1 MDLLVAQLLNG
12 LVYGVLLFL
21 MAAGLS
27 LIFGLMNVVSLAH
40 GSFFMLGAYLG
51 LSIFRATGSFW
62 LALVLAPIPVI
73 VIGVAIERLFLRP
86 LYRRGHMDQ
95 VLLTFGFTF
104 VFLDLVQTVW
114 GRSVQR
120 LPVPEILQGTM
131 HIGAG
136 VFSAYR
142 LFLIG
147 FGFAIALLLW
157 LFLERSRI
165 GAMVRAGVDDAQMA
179 AGLGGNIPA
188 LFSGMF
194 GFGVALA
201 ALGGV
206 AAGPI
211 LSLYPGMDAEILI
224 PAFIVIVIG
233 GLGSL
238 RGAFVGS
245 LLIGIADTFGKA
257 YLPSLALFLIYLAM
271 ILVLLVRPQG
281 LFGIKYSD
289 VSDSV
294 GRHHHGRADHEPDAH
309 RRAGGAAWRCSP
321 CRSRSRTIRET
332 LVAEIFI
339 FAIFAMSLDLLLGFT
354 GLMSLGHA
362 AFFGLGAYAVAVLGT
377 MFGINA
383 WIGVVRWHRA
393 GRPRRRPDRLV
404 LRADRR
410 RDLPDADARVLAARL
425 HGGVEMARRHRRLRR
440 IGDRRRSRASSA
452 SISPTRSSCIYM
464 ALIFFVLVFAGL
476 RRLIN
481 APLGRVF
488 VGIRE
493 NEQRMMAVGYPTKT
507 YKLLSFTISAAIAGL
522 CRRPLR
528 HLQRLHLGGRALL
541 DRIRRRPDHDHA
553 RRRRHLDRPG
563 DRRRRVPA
571 DEERGELVQRA
582 LARHHRHHLYLL
594 RHVLPGRHLG
604 RDAGHPDEEGPAMTA
619 LRIDHLNRSFG
630 SLVVTDDVSLD
641 IAAGE
646 RHVIIGPNGAG
657 KTSLVNQIGGQLA
670 PSSGHILV
678 DGQDITGRSPD
689 RISRMGVARTFQR
702 NNLFQNLSVI
712 ENLRLALEVRF
723 GKPLDFF
730 RPADR
735 NQSLDGAGAGFDG
748 AGASRHRRH
757 AAGPQSFLRRAAPA

>member
-1 MDLLVAQLLNG
+1 VEVFVAQLLNG
-12 LVYGVLLFL
+12 LVYGVLLLL

-40 GSFFMLGAYLG
+40 GSFFMLGAYVG
-51 LSIFRATGSFW
+51 MSIFRATGSFW
-62 LALVLAPIPVI
+62 LALLLAPVPVI
-73 VIGVAIERLFLRP
+73 VAGVIIERLFMRP

-114 GRSVQR
+114 GRTVQR
-120 LPVPEILQGTM
+120 LPAPEALQGTI

-179 AGLGGNIPA
+179 SGLGGNIPA
-188 LFSGMF
+188 LFSGIF

-201 ALGGV
+201 AIGGV

-271 ILVLLVRPQG
+271 ILVLLIRPQG

-289 VSDSV
+289 VAIPSAVRITAVPITNRTRIAGLVALAVLLALPFAVSDYS
-294 GRHHHGRADHEPDAH
+294 RAL
-309 RRAGGAAWRCSP
+309 
-321 CRSRSRTIRET
+321 I
-332 LVAEIFI
+332 AEIFI

-377 MFGINA
+377 QFGIDA
-383 WIGVVRWHRA
+383 WIGVTA
-393 GRPRRRPDRLV
+393 GI
-404 LRADRR
+404 A
-410 RDLPDADARVLAARL
+410 LAAAAAGLIGWFCVRT
-425 HGGVEMARRHRRLRR
+425 GGVTFLMLTLAFSQLVFTVALKWRDVTGGSDGLAVAEKPSFFGFDLSNSLVMY
-440 IGDRRRSRASSA
+440 
-452 SISPTRSSCIYM
+452 YM
-464 ALIFFVLVFAGL
+464 ALAFFVLVFAGL

-493 NEQRMMAVGYPTKT
+493 NEPRMMAVGYPTRA
-507 YKLLSFTISAAIAGL
+507 YKLISFTISAAIAGL
-522 CRRPLR
+522 AGGLYAIFNGFISADA
-528 HLQRLHLGGRALL
+528 LYWTASGDVLIMTMLGG
-541 DRIRRRPDHDHA
+541 
-553 RRRRHLDRPG
+553 
-563 DRRRRVPA
+563 
-571 DEERGELVQRA
+571 
-582 LARHHRHHLYLL
+582 
-594 RHVLPGRHLG
+594 
-604 RDAGHPDEEGPAMTA
+604 AGTLIGPAIGAGVFLLMKNVVSSYNEHWLAIIGITFICCVMFFPAGIWGA
-619 LRIDHLNRSFG
+619 LR
-630 SLVVTDDVSLD
+630 DV
-641 IAAGE
+641 
-646 RHVIIGPNGAG
+646 
-657 KTSLVNQIGGQLA
+657 
-670 PSSGHILV
+670 
-678 DGQDITGRSPD
+678 
-689 RISRMGVARTFQR
+689 RMKRAR
-702 NNLFQNLSVI
+702 
-712 ENLRLALEVRF
+712 
-723 GKPLDFF
+723 P
-730 RPADR
+730 
-735 NQSLDGAGAGFDG
+735 
-748 AGASRHRRH
+748 
-757 AAGPQSFLRRAAPA
+757 

>member
-62 LALVLAPIPVI
+62 LALLLAPIPV
-73 VIGVAIERLFLRP
+73 VAIGVAIERLFLRP

-114 GRSVQR
+114 GRSVLR
-120 LPVPEILQGTM
+120 LPVPEALQGTL

-179 AGLGGNIPA
+179 SGLGGNIPA

-211 LSLYPGMDAEILI
+211 LGLYPGMDAEILI

-238 RGAFVGS
+238 RGAFAGS

-289 VSDSV
+289 VSIPSAVSITAVPTTNRTRIAGLVALLALSV
-294 GRHHHGRADHEPDAH
+294 LPFAVSDYSRAL
-309 RRAGGAAWRCSP
+309 
-321 CRSRSRTIRET
+321 I
-332 LVAEIFI
+332 AEIFI

-362 AFFGLGAYAVAVLGT
+362 AFFGLGAYAVAILGT
-377 MFGINA
+377 LFGVNA
-383 WIGVVRWHRA
+383 WLG
-393 GRPRRRPDRLV
+393 
-404 LRADRR
+404 
-410 RDLPDADARVLAARL
+410 LAAGVAIAAAGAALIGFFCVRTSGIPFL
-425 HGGVEMARRHRRLRR
+425 MLTLAFSQLVFSVALKWRDVTGGSDGMAIAEKPAFFGFDLS
-440 IGDRRRSRASSA
+440 DSRAMYFMTLA
-452 SISPTRSSCIYM
+452 FLLLAYW
-464 ALIFFVLVFAGL
+464 AL
-476 RRLIN
+476 RRLLN
-481 APLGRVF
+481 APLGHVF

-493 NEQRMMAVGYPTKT
+493 NEPRMLAIGYNTRA
-507 YKLLSFTISAAIAGL
+507 YKLLSFTIAGAFAGL
-522 CRRPLR
+522 AGGLYAIFNSFISPDAIYWTASGDILIMTM
-528 HLQRLHLGGRALL
+528 LGGAGTLIGPAIGAGVFLL
-541 DRIRRRPDHDHA
+541 MKNVVSSYSEHWLAIIGITFICCVLFFPGGIWGTLRQIRLRRR
-553 RRRRHLDRPG
+553 
-563 DRRRRVPA
+563 
-571 DEERGELVQRA
+571 
-582 LARHHRHHLYLL
+582 
-594 RHVLPGRHLG
+594 
-604 RDAGHPDEEGPAMTA
+604 
-619 LRIDHLNRSFG
+619 
-630 SLVVTDDVSLD
+630 
-641 IAAGE
+641 
-646 RHVIIGPNGAG
+646 
-657 KTSLVNQIGGQLA
+657 
-670 PSSGHILV
+670 
-678 DGQDITGRSPD
+678 
-689 RISRMGVARTFQR
+689 
-702 NNLFQNLSVI
+702 
-712 ENLRLALEVRF
+712 
-723 GKPLDFF
+723 KP
-730 RPADR
+730 
-735 NQSLDGAGAGFDG
+735 
-748 AGASRHRRH
+748 
-757 AAGPQSFLRRAAPA
+757 